1 MQRLLTA
8 LISSLFESAAVGDV
22 AGGDARLRLSRSG
35 QLCIGLGIVML
46 ATVIYGLSW
55 HLTQQLGRNW
65 QLCMRL
71 EAASPMQQDYW
82 QALQFVDQLRSATPA
97 QKLRLKQ
104 QVRSMVVRIDGIC
117 SVVVFYRSQESSLMA
132 VATASVSVLMLA
144 ISIGLPQ
151 GLANV
156 NNRTLQAVLWAN
168 GFLVVLT
175 VSVLQLGQQ
184 SINIKGNLSH
194 YRNNHSIFA
203 QLQTSLAN
211 QDSGIGS
218 PQPLD
223 SSMRVARMIRDI
235 DNELQ
240 MTPVFSLGLDEDLAL
255 QMYGRLTSGGT
266 AQPPSATPPVPQPQS
281 STAPALTPAA
291 SDSATTT
298 P

>member
-1 MQRLLTA
+1 
-8 LISSLFESAAVGDV
+8 
-22 AGGDARLRLSRSG
+22 
-35 QLCIGLGIVML
+35 
-46 ATVIYGLSW
+46 
-55 HLTQQLGRNW
+55 
-65 QLCMRL
+65 
-71 EAASPMQQDYW
+71 
-82 QALQFVDQLRSATPA
+82 
-97 QKLRLKQ
+97 
-104 QVRSMVVRIDGIC
+104 
-117 SVVVFYRSQESSLMA
+117 MA